1 MPKMKT
7 KSSAKKRFKVTKTGK
22 VKVKQANARHM
33 LMNKPT
39 KRKRHARGM
48 TVMAKPDARIVLRNF
63 MPYNR
68 KNKKATA
75 NDNTQNGGQD

>member
-39 KRKRHARGM
+39 KRKRHARGT
-48 TVMAKPDARIVLRNF
+48 TVMCAADARIVLRSF

-68 KNKKATA
+68 KSKKVRTA
-75 NDNTQNGGQD
+75 NDNNGGQA

>member
-33 LMNKPT
+33 LMNKPK
-39 KRKRHARGM
+39 KRKRNARGT
-48 TVMAKPDARIVLRNF
+48 TVMCAADARIVLRSF

-68 KNKKATA
+68 KAKKASS
-75 NDNTQNGGQD
+75 NDNTQNGGQA

>member
-33 LMNKPT
+33 LMNKPQ
-39 KRKRHARGM
+39 KRKRHARGT
-48 TVMAKPDARIVLRNF
+48 TVLCAADARIVLRSF
-63 MPYNR
+63 MPDR
-68 KNKKATA
+68 KK
-75 NDNTQNGGQD
+75 QVL